1 MIVYNITTKVH
12 HSIDTAWLHWQ
23 KEKIIPEIMEI
34 GCFTDA
40 KILRLLNQDDSE
52 GKTYALQFTAGSL
65 EGYNVYLNMYAALQ
79 RQGSVEKWGN
89 KIISFHSLLE
99 VIH

>member
-12 HSIDTAWLHWQ
+12 HSIDASWLQWQ
-23 KEKIIPEIMEI
+23 KEKVIPEIMET
-34 GCFTDA
+34 GCFA
-40 KILRLLNQDDSE
+40 AVKLLQLLEQDDSE
-52 GKTYALQFTAGSL
+52 GKTYALQLTADTT
-65 EGYNVYLNMYAALQ
+65 EKYDAYARTHAKRL
-79 RQGSVEKWGN
+79 RTKAIEKWGD

>member
-12 HSIDTAWLHWQ
+12 HSIDAFWLQWQ
-23 KEKIIPEIMEI
+23 KEKVIPEIMET
-34 GCFTDA
+34 GCFA
-40 KILRLLNQDDSE
+40 AVKLLQLLEQDDSE
-52 GKTYALQFTAGSL
+52 GKTYALQLTADTTEKYDAYSRTHAKRL
-65 EGYNVYLNMYAALQ
+65 RTKAI
-79 RQGSVEKWGN
+79 EKWGD